1 MKKAV
6 VEEENSSTKE
16 INSRVELSSSE
27 KAKLIPELRKQS
39 RQKYLANREPA
50 QRALLK
56 QKISDIKKLFTGIK
70 LTREEQMA
78 TDLDEKVLSLA
89 EANSVEKITVPKE
102 YVLPEN
108 WGHNEVTLTEREKAL
123 YKRYEDVVVDP
134 GDNEIWESG

>member
-1 MKKAV
+1 
-6 VEEENSSTKE
+6 
-16 INSRVELSSSE
+16 
-27 KAKLIPELRKQS
+27 
-39 RQKYLANREPA
+39 
-50 QRALLK
+50 
-56 QKISDIKKLFTGIK
+56 
-70 LTREEQMA
+70 MA